1 MDRRIRRDIR
11 RYACA
16 PQAGPCRRAKA
27 PPQGPVRPFRWVRN
41 AHWVSYAVHSVHRAA
56 WAYPGALLLGACL
69 LAHLALPARATE
81 AVAAVPPA
89 NNEIP
94 AAVRLKEEAAHIAA
108 LDAALAP
115 VRTYTPSAED
125 AARIKEA
132 VSSVA
137 KANMVRFIELKA
149 EITDPVALK
158 LLDWVRLRYGYG
170 DPAEYREFLKA
181 NPLWPERSV
190 LTQRME
196 EQLFTQGGSAASI
209 KQFFKENQPQTGLG
223 LAALASA
230 YLAEGDKEEAR
241 KLAAKAWREFPI
253 PSTLETG
260 FLQRFSSLLSEKD
273 HKWRF
278 DRLTTDDVRWA
289 DNRKNR
295 AAFAKRIV
303 PLLSEPERK
312 KAIAR
317 LAVFNK
323 AANASALMAALP
335 ADPGD
340 TGLAYHRAQLLRKAG
355 KTEDAAKIIL
365 SYKPDPQKIPEIDE
379 WWAER
384 RQLAYNALKDDKYQL
399 AYELTKEAGPLSVN
413 PLKEQTFM
421 AGWIAFRY
429 LNKPDTA
436 LKHFEALAKAADGP
450 LSRAKAAYW
459 LGRVSEARNEADAA
473 RKYYQQAA
481 KENDTFHGLLAMK
494 KLDPGRTRI
503 DITPPKRPSAQQ
515 IARFNS
521 LDAVKAVV
529 LARKAGLS
537 RGYTRGFLTS
547 LRIGL
552 PTEEEAGMI
561 AYLAEAIGDT
571 QMSLR
576 IAKSAIARGQ
586 NLITYGY
593 PVHVFPAYK
602 PLRTPPELPFLLG
615 IARQETE
622 FDTTTVSGAGAKGL
636 LQVMTVTAKHVCRDY
651 KIKCDIPR
659 LLKDPSY
666 NAMIASAY
674 VADRMEEFD
683 GSYVLGLAGYNAGPG
698 RARQWVREFGDPR
711 SPKID
716 PIDWIERIPITET
729 REYVTKVLSNIQ
741 IYRARIGNGA
751 AALQIDKDLE
761 RARGSAK
768 VPAKTDDRENRDE
781 DGGSSASEG

>member
-1 MDRRIRRDIR
+1 M
-11 RYACA
+11 
-16 PQAGPCRRAKA
+16 
-27 PPQGPVRPFRWVRN
+27 
-41 AHWVSYAVHSVHRAA
+41 AA
-56 WAYPGALLLGACL
+56 LAAQPGFA
-69 LAHLALPARATE
+69 ARAGQ
-81 AVAAVPPA
+81 AVAAVTPA
-89 NNEIP
+89 AKEIP
-94 AAVRLKEEAAHIAA
+94 APVRLKEEAAHIAA

-115 VRTYTPSAED
+115 VRAYTPSAED
-125 AARIKEA
+125 ATRIKEA
-132 VSSVA
+132 VSAVA
-137 KANMVRFIELKA
+137 KGNMVRFIELKS

-170 DPAEYREFLKA
+170 EPTEYRAFLKA
-181 NPLWPERSV
+181 NPLWPERTL

-196 EQLFTQGGSAASI
+196 EQLFTQGGSAGSI
-209 KQFFKENQPQTGLG
+209 KQFFKGAEPETGLG

-230 YLAEGDKEEAR
+230 YLAEGNKDEAR
-241 KLAAKAWREFPI
+241 KLAAKAWRAYSL

-260 FLQRFSSLLSEKD
+260 FLQRFSDLLTQKD

-278 DRLTTDDVRWA
+278 DWLTTDDVRWA
-289 DNRKNR
+289 DNRQDR
-295 AAFAKRIV
+295 AAFAKRVI
-303 PLLSEPERK
+303 PLLSEPERA

-323 AANASALMAALP
+323 AANAKALMAALP
-335 ADPGD
+335 ADPDD
-340 TGLAYHRAQLLRKAG
+340 TGLAYHRAQILRKAG
-355 KTEDAAKIIL
+355 KTEEAAKIIMAF
-365 SYKPDPQKIPEIDE
+365 KPDPEKIPQIDE

-384 RQLAYNALKDDKYQL
+384 RQLAYSALKDNKYPLAYQL
-399 AYELTKEAGPLSVN
+399 TKDAGPLSVN

-429 LNKPDTA
+429 LNKPELA
-436 LKHFEALAKAADGP
+436 VRHFEAMAKAADGP

-459 LGRVSEARNEADAA
+459 LGRVAEARKDTAGA
-473 RKYYQQAA
+473 RAYYQAAA
-481 KENDTFHGLLAMK
+481 KEVDTFHGLLAMK

-503 DITPPKRPSAQQ
+503 DITPPRQPSADQ
-515 IARFNS
+515 IARFNN

-537 RGYTRGFLTS
+537 RNYTRGFLTS

-561 AYLAEAIGDT
+561 AHLAEAIGDT

-593 PVHVFPAYK
+593 PVHTFPAYA

-674 VADRMEEFD
+674 IGDRMDEFD

-698 RARQWVREFGDPR
+698 RAREWVREFGDPR
-711 SPKID
+711 SAGVD
-716 PIDWIERIPITET
+716 PVDWIERIPITET

-741 IYRARIGNGA
+741 IYRARIGDGA
-751 AALQIDKDLE
+751 SALRIDKDLR
-761 RARGSAK
+761 RAQGSAK
-768 VPAKTDDRENRDE
+768 VPSKTDDRENRDE
-781 DGGSSASEG
+781 DGGPQGPEG

>member
-1 MDRRIRRDIR
+1 M
-11 RYACA
+11 
-16 PQAGPCRRAKA
+16 
-27 PPQGPVRPFRWVRN
+27 
-41 AHWVSYAVHSVHRAA
+41 AA
-56 WAYPGALLLGACL
+56 LAAQPGFA
-69 LAHLALPARATE
+69 ARAGQ
-81 AVAAVPPA
+81 AVAAVTPA
-89 NNEIP
+89 AKEIP
-94 AAVRLKEEAAHIAA
+94 APVRLKEEAAHIAA

-115 VRTYTPSAED
+115 ARAYTPSVED
-125 AARIKEA
+125 ATRIKEA
-132 VSSVA
+132 VSAVA
-137 KANMVRFIELKA
+137 KANMVRFIELRA

-170 DPAEYREFLKA
+170 EPAEYRAFLKA
-181 NPLWPERSV
+181 NPLWPDRTL

-209 KQFFKENQPQTGLG
+209 KQFFKDAEPGTGLG

-230 YLAEGDKEEAR
+230 YLAEGNKDEAR
-241 KLAAKAWREFPI
+241 KLAVKAWRAYSI

-260 FLQRFSSLLSEKD
+260 FLQRFSNLLTQQD

-278 DRLTTDDVRWA
+278 DWLTTDDVRWA
-289 DNRKNR
+289 DNRRDR
-295 AAFAKRIV
+295 AAFAKRVI
-303 PLLSEPERK
+303 PLLSEPERA

-323 AANASALMAALP
+323 AANAKSLMAALP
-335 ADPGD
+335 ADPDD

-355 KTEDAAKIIL
+355 KTEEAAKLIMAFE
-365 SYKPDPQKIPEIDE
+365 PDPDKIPQIDE

-384 RQLAYNALKDDKYQL
+384 RQLAYSALKDNKYPLAYQL
-399 AYELTKEAGPLSVN
+399 TKDAGPLSVN

-429 LNKPDTA
+429 LNKPELA
-436 LKHFEALAKAADGP
+436 VKHFEAMAKAADGP

-459 LGRVSEARNEADAA
+459 LGRVAEARKDTAGA
-473 RKYYQQAA
+473 RTYYQAAA
-481 KENDTFHGLLAMK
+481 KEIDTFHGLLAMK

-503 DITPPKRPSAQQ
+503 DITPPRQPSAEQ
-515 IARFNS
+515 ITRFNN
-521 LDAVKAVV
+521 LDAVKAVI

-537 RGYTRGFLTS
+537 RNYTRGFLTS

-561 AYLAEAIGDT
+561 AHLAETIGDT

-593 PVHVFPAYK
+593 PVHTFPAYS

-674 VADRMEEFD
+674 IGDRMDEFD

-698 RARQWVREFGDPR
+698 RAREWVREFGDPR
-711 SPKID
+711 SAGVD

-741 IYRARIGNGA
+741 IYRARTGGGA
-751 AALQIDKDLE
+751 SALRIDKDLR
-761 RARGSAK
+761 RAQGSAK
-768 VPAKTDDRENRDE
+768 VPSKTDDRENRDE
-781 DGGSSASEG
+781 DGGPQGPEG

>member
-1 MDRRIRRDIR
+1 MATLAAHPGFD
-11 RYACA
+11 AH
-16 PQAGPCRRAKA
+16 AG
-27 PPQGPVRPFRWVRN
+27 QV
-41 AHWVSYAVHSVHRAA
+41 
-56 WAYPGALLLGACL
+56 
-69 LAHLALPARATE
+69 
-81 AVAAVPPA
+81 VAAVTPA
-89 NNEIP
+89 AKEIP
-94 AAVRLKEEAAHIAA
+94 APVRLKEEAAHIAA

-115 VRTYTPSAED
+115 VRALTPSVED
-125 AARIKEA
+125 ATRIKEA
-132 VSSVA
+132 VSAVA
-137 KANMVRFIELKA
+137 KGNMVRFIELKS

-170 DPAEYREFLKA
+170 EPTEYRAFLKA
-181 NPLWPERSV
+181 NPLWPERTL

-196 EQLFTQGGSAASI
+196 EQLFTQGGSAGSI
-209 KQFFKENQPQTGLG
+209 KQFFKGAEPETGLG

-230 YLAEGDKEEAR
+230 YLAEGNKDEAR
-241 KLAAKAWREFPI
+241 KLAAKAWRAYSL

-260 FLQRFSSLLSEKD
+260 FLQRFSDLLTQKD

-278 DRLTTDDVRWA
+278 DWLTTDDVRWA
-289 DNRKNR
+289 DNRQDR
-295 AAFAKRIV
+295 AAFAKRVI
-303 PLLSEPERK
+303 PLLSEPERA

-323 AANASALMAALP
+323 AANAKALMAALP
-335 ADPGD
+335 ADPDD
-340 TGLAYHRAQLLRKAG
+340 TGLAYHRAQILRKAG
-355 KTEDAAKIIL
+355 KTEEAAKIIMAFT
-365 SYKPDPQKIPEIDE
+365 PDPEKIPQIDE

-384 RQLAYNALKDDKYQL
+384 RQLAYSALKDNKYPL
-399 AYELTKEAGPLSVN
+399 AYELTKDAGPLSVN

-429 LNKPDTA
+429 LNKPELA
-436 LKHFEALAKAADGP
+436 VRHFEAMAKAADGP

-459 LGRVSEARNEADAA
+459 LGRVAEARKDTAGA
-473 RKYYQQAA
+473 RTYYQAAA
-481 KENDTFHGLLAMK
+481 KEIDTFHGLLAMK

-503 DITPPKRPSAQQ
+503 DITPPKQPTTEQ
-515 IARFNS
+515 IARFNN

-537 RGYTRGFLTS
+537 RNYTRGFLTS

-561 AYLAEAIGDT
+561 AHLAEAIGDT

-593 PVHVFPAYK
+593 PVHTFPAYA

-674 VADRMEEFD
+674 IGDRMDEFD

-698 RARQWVREFGDPR
+698 RAREWVREFGDPR
-711 SPKID
+711 SAGVD
-716 PIDWIERIPITET
+716 PVDWIERIPITET

-741 IYRARIGNGA
+741 IYRARIGDGA
-751 AALQIDKDLE
+751 SALRIDKDLR
-761 RARGSAK
+761 RAQGSAK
-768 VPAKTDDRENRDE
+768 IPTTTDDRENRDE
-781 DGGSSASEG
+781 DGGPQGPEG